1 MIITNNNVI
10 FYLDQLRKKQKLTIL
25 QLTKGITS
33 ARNYHRYLSGE
44 TNPIFSHLSK
54 MLNRSGITLYD
65 FYIYVHNNIERENAI
80 ETEFYDAIKDGKY
93 EYAYKEIYPQIKDKN
108 LKTVFAEKTIPCQI
122 CFMKYKLG
130 LLSDTQATS
139 EMKKIINLKELIRCS
154 IIDDDLIS
162 SLYVY
167 VQICSDEDKIVIG
180 NYLADL
186 IITNDYVQLMHY
198 YQWTTMIM
206 HITALSTLTT
216 IKENHLDNYN
226 KIKRI
231 TNSALEFNYRAN
243 LKILDTMLFRILYDF
258 TKRNKKPNKYLIFN
272 YISSIIY
279 GSDEEYIANST
290 FDIDEA
296 DIQTFCHMLVEETN
310 PHKSMYERLMNDNEL
325 L

>member
-33 ARNYHRYLSGE
+33 SRNYHRYLSGE
-44 TNPIFSHLSK
+44 TNPTFIHLSK
-54 MLNRSGITLYD
+54 MLNRLCVTLYD
-65 FYIYVHNNIERENAI
+65 FYIYVHNSIERDNAI
-80 ETEFYDAIKDGKY
+80 ETEFYDAVKDGKY
-93 EYAYKEIYPQIKDKN
+93 DYAYKKIYSQIKGKN

-130 LLSDTQATS
+130 LMNDTQTIL
-139 EMKKIINLKELIRCS
+139 EMKKVINIKELVNNS

-167 VQICSDEDKIVIG
+167 VQICPDKEKNIIG

-206 HITALSTLTT
+206 HITALSALTT
-216 IKENHLDNYN
+216 IKENQPCNYK
-226 KIKRI
+226 KIQQI
-231 TNSALEFNYRAN
+231 TSSALEFNYRAN

-258 TKRNKKPNKYLIFN
+258 TKRNKKPNKYL
-272 YISSIIY
+272 
-279 GSDEEYIANST
+279 
-290 FDIDEA
+290 
-296 DIQTFCHMLVEETN
+296 
-310 PHKSMYERLMNDNEL
+310 
-325 L
+325 